1 MMTENSHRKTASEP
15 VVAFQKGELQPILD
29 VYGRLVIAGE
39 ARDYSIGF
47 GRDVAIFA
55 IFRRHA
61 ESPTWRI
68 EKEPALANRQGQY
81 AVYGLGGQVLRRGRE
96 LKQVL
101 RVFDSRKFTIVR

>member
-1 MMTENSHRKTASEP
+1 MTEHISRKPSPDP
-15 VVAFQKGELQPILD
+15 VVAFLNSELQPILD

-47 GRDVAIFA
+47 GKDVATFA

-68 EKEPALANRQGQY
+68 EKEPALATRQGQY

-96 LKQVL
+96 LRQVL
-101 RVFDSRKFTIVR
+101 RVFESRKFTIVR

>member
-1 MMTENSHRKTASEP
+1 MTESFHRKPSPDP
-15 VVAFQKGELQPILD
+15 VVAFQKAELQPILD

-39 ARDYSIGF
+39 ARDYAIGMD
-47 GRDVAIFA
+47 RDVATFA

-68 EKEPALANRQGQY
+68 EKEPQLANRQGQY
-81 AVYGLGGQVLRRGRE
+81 AVYGSAGQVLRRGRE

-101 RVFDSRKFTIVR
+101 RVFDTRRFSIVR